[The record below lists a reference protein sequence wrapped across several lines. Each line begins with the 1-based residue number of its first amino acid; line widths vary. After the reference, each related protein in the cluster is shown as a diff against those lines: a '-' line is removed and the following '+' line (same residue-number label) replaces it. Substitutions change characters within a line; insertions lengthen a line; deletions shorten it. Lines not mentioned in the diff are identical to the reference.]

1 MIAPKNAIH
10 PMRYML
16 GGTMITPAQL
26 KIFWKCIDE
35 GAAIVG
41 AAKTAGFSLPSGYN
55 IHREQRGRELVKPK
69 GKGQSHHWSQRAGLN
84 KDPRTQ
90 GHQEANL
97 PDPIAL
103 DDISLDARDALE
115 DFHYF
120 SERYF
125 GRVPTPWRRE
135 AADVTLKL
143 YDDED
148 KRHAVVNCP
157 PGSGKTALFTHD
169 IPAWLT
175 MRDRAIRGV
184 LGSWGMSTSGSYTRR
199 LRTTF
204 DRTALVPVSEDL
216 IAKGMERQP
225 SGVLAADFGRIKP
238 LGQSDFWTAN
248 SFTVEQLDGRA
259 PADKEPTW
267 TAFGNGEIIGW
278 RVDFLIFDDLVTVR
292 KLDSE
297 AEQQRTRRWWDDEVE
312 KRLEPGGLLLLEGQ
326 RLGAND
332 HYRYCLDKL
341 DIDEDDLEV
350 LDGFDPDF
358 EEGRRR
364 KYHHIIFKAHYEDK
378 CSGGN
383 SREPHHH
390 PATAKPYP
398 DGCLLDPARL
408 KFRDLKRE
416 EAENPSRYMTVF
428 QQEDTNPDQVLIPR
442 HWIDGD
448 ADHPGCWDKD
458 RDSWELPSLEG
469 PVITV
474 VSVDPSPTKNWAVQC
489 VAEGQLVDLERGR
502 VPIED
507 VVVGDL
513 ALTRE
518 GWRRVDQTHV
528 KGVRRT
534 LDVGLSSGET
544 LRVTPDHRV
553 ATPSGWVEAGALFE
567 GASLCTA
574 AVSAFSGAGSADSS
588 LGSVGLGRRV
598 DVVAAV
604 GVPVLAV
611 GSGSAG
617 HAGAGAFGVLGQ
629 GDGFEVFGVDAT
641 GVMTEVVDAE
651 SFGDVPFPEAVG
663 EAVDETFARVA
674 VDSGVAVAVL
684 PLLPHPAPVG
694 LGLRSG
700 EDVCLVEVDPHGVG
714 LAPVGAG
721 FAEGD
726 AGEAGFGSADRAV
739 HVVSV
744 TPGPTTRVYD
754 LGVRGVHE
762 FVASGVVVH
771 NCWAYHP
778 NSETYF
784 LLDLFRGEMTQPSF
798 LYGERDDYSG
808 LLEDIRKD
816 FEAMGRPLRHVI
828 FEKNVAQRW
837 FLQQPY
843 VEKWKRK
850 HQVRIHDH
858 ETHHRNKSD
867 PKYGIT
873 MLRPLFEHGQIRLP
887 GVQVP
892 PGGSPKDYTGR
903 RNSIKL
909 TNELTRYSLL
919 YGASGTDDQIMAA
932 WMMAHKARTLRTPD
946 PTSMPRLNQY
956 VAGWMVK
963 RKPAA

>member
-474 VSVDPSPTKNWAVQC
+474 VSVDPSPTKNWAVQ
-489 VAEGQLVDLERGR
+489 A
-502 VPIED
+502 
-507 VVVGDL
+507 
-513 ALTRE
+513 
-518 GWRRVDQTHV
+518 
-528 KGVRRT
+528 
-534 LDVGLSSGET
+534 
-544 LRVTPDHRV
+544 
-553 ATPSGWVEAGALFE
+553 
-567 GASLCTA
+567 
-574 AVSAFSGAGSADSS
+574 
-588 LGSVGLGRRV
+588 
-598 DVVAAV
+598 
-604 GVPVLAV
+604 
-611 GSGSAG
+611 
-617 HAGAGAFGVLGQ
+617 
-629 GDGFEVFGVDAT
+629 
-641 GVMTEVVDAE
+641 
-651 SFGDVPFPEAVG
+651 
-663 EAVDETFARVA
+663 
-674 VDSGVAVAVL
+674 
-684 PLLPHPAPVG
+684 
-694 LGLRSG
+694 
-700 EDVCLVEVDPHGVG
+700 
-714 LAPVGAG
+714 
-721 FAEGD
+721 
-726 AGEAGFGSADRAV
+726 
-739 HVVSV
+739 
-744 TPGPTTRVYD
+744 
-754 LGVRGVHE
+754 
-762 FVASGVVVH
+762 
-771 NCWAYHP
+771 WAYHP

-816 FEAMGRPLRHVI
+816 FEARGRPLRHVI